1 MNNVIPLTISKL
13 KSQRNTFNRCCNS
26 KKINN
31 KNKNIGNKNIHKG
44 NFSYSNLLTINKNY
58 LSSRGSKNIE
68 KYLNTSQENELTLRP
83 NPLPKKY
90 DTNKKDDK
98 LIYTLKSLNLENLI
112 PKFINN
118 MINFNDIFLLSKQDM
133 NEMKLSALNQE
144 KLINF
149 SNEFLTY
156 GKYFTMEELKN
167 YFESKKSIDLDY
179 EYHNFETFNQRKNP
193 CQKLKKNE
201 SLKLIEG
208 LSIIVNKDDNNQSR
222 EMLMRDSSAKN
233 IIITMNEYNK
243 KNIKENTKFSTN
255 QNSLDD
261 TEKLFNSNN
270 YSEKEE
276 NIFKDNNCNYN
287 EKIIFNEKNKSNHIN
302 NIKKSYNSFQKNI
315 EIYNNI
321 NYNSYRP
328 LSKSNSIGKENMKK
342 RQKIKNMK
350 RSFKTKLKE
359 SSELIEHSENI
370 LLEINKY
377 QLSYEEMRKR
387 SNERNYKIQTLLSNV
402 SPSNKLNI
410 NISNLNNKEKF
421 ERKQINSSSK
431 LNDNNNN
438 NSDYIVTKLNPK
450 YMKISSEQSLSNYD
464 NEIDL
469 KKNNK
474 SHLKNNQN
482 YKNDLIGIKIVN
494 QPKII
499 KDSKNLFET
508 YKNLIPQK
516 SYKKNNK

>member
-1 MNNVIPLTISKL
+1 
-13 KSQRNTFNRCCNS
+13 
-26 KKINN
+26 
-31 KNKNIGNKNIHKG
+31 
-44 NFSYSNLLTINKNY
+44 
-58 LSSRGSKNIE
+58 
-68 KYLNTSQENELTLRP
+68 
-83 NPLPKKY
+83 
-90 DTNKKDDK
+90 
-98 LIYTLKSLNLENLI
+98 
-112 PKFINN
+112 
-118 MINFNDIFLLSKQDM
+118 
-133 NEMKLSALNQE
+133 
-144 KLINF
+144 
-149 SNEFLTY
+149 
-156 GKYFTMEELKN
+156 
-167 YFESKKSIDLDY
+167 
-179 EYHNFETFNQRKNP
+179 
-193 CQKLKKNE
+193 
-201 SLKLIEG
+201 
-208 LSIIVNKDDNNQSR
+208 
-222 EMLMRDSSAKN
+222 
-233 IIITMNEYNK
+233 
-243 KNIKENTKFSTN
+243 
-255 QNSLDD
+255 
-261 TEKLFNSNN
+261 
-270 YSEKEE
+270 
-276 NIFKDNNCNYN
+276 
-287 EKIIFNEKNKSNHIN
+287 
-302 NIKKSYNSFQKNI
+302 
-315 EIYNNI
+315 
-321 NYNSYRP
+321 
-328 LSKSNSIGKENMKK
+328 MKK

-464 NEIDL
+464 TEIDL